1 MKVVY
6 CALELN
12 EGSKISV
19 TTVAR
24 ISKLKQEAIEIRN
37 LSKCTSGNRKRFAML
52 ADLYIWTCKYWY
64 GTFADKLTFVELRG
78 ADSLPTL
85 FNLQYSE
92 SIRIAISARKLAI
105 FDNDDVKTLQEASI
119 ASTSHFNEQR
129 IAKVAPYMPKLE
141 KSYELLICPNNP
153 FR

>member
-12 EGSKISV
+12 NDSEFSV

-52 ADLYIWTCKYWY
+52 ADI
-64 GTFADKLTFVELRG
+64 
-78 ADSLPTL
+78 
-85 FNLQYSE
+85 
-92 SIRIAISARKLAI
+92 
-105 FDNDDVKTLQEASI
+105 
-119 ASTSHFNEQR
+119 
-129 IAKVAPYMPKLE
+129 YMDL
-141 KSYELLICPNNP
+141 
-153 FR
+153 